1 MQVDITRNLVS
12 KWVVTAFEKL
22 MVTTKMFPVEVNY
35 LPGFEYHKFPI
46 QNAKIIVTKLMKKPH
61 IYLRTALL
69 RSMVFWKKKIPDF
82 SVIFY
87 IKTNS
92 LN

>member
-1 MQVDITRNLVS
+1 MS

-22 MVTTKMFPVEVNY
+22 MVRTKMFPVEVNY
-35 LPGFEYHKFPI
+35 LPDFEHHKLPI

-69 RSMVFWKKKIPDF
+69 RSMVFWRKKIPDF

-87 IKTNS
+87 IKTSS